1 MLTLFYDVRE
11 RELDQEQEVF
21 DEEQWTICEGSR
33 ICIVKQPWHTVVFVL
48 NIFLPGFG
56 TMLSA
61 ATCIHFRNHEGLVDG
76 ERVRCSGSVVA
87 DGLLQL
93 FLFPILV
100 GWVWSV
106 IVGYQ
111 IYTQSCD
118 AHARYEEHGRNWE
131 KYGAK

>member
-1 MLTLFYDVRE
+1 
-11 RELDQEQEVF
+11 
-21 DEEQWTICEGSR
+21 
-33 ICIVKQPWHTVVFVL
+33 
-48 NIFLPGFG
+48 
-56 TMLSA
+56 MLSA
-61 ATCIHFRNHEGLVDG
+61 ATCLHFRNHEGLVDG
-76 ERVRCSGSVVA
+76 ERVHCSGSVVA

-100 GWVWSV
+100 GWIWSV

-118 AHARYEEHGRNWE
+118 AHTRYEEHGRNWE